1 MRICSSP
8 RAGGLM
14 MRLVLLG
21 IVTVLVFA
29 SDLSA
34 EDVAA
39 KPHRIVSLNLCAD
52 ELVLRLADRENIAS
66 VTWLSRDP
74 NNSNVSELAEEVTIN
89 HGLAEEIIPLNPDL
103 VIAGIH
109 TTRTAVALLKRVHF
123 PLIELEVPRSLDE
136 VRAQIRQVAAAIRE
150 TERGER
156 VVADMDERL
165 ASIARPAPVKR
176 LRALVLN
183 PNGFTTGAGS
193 LVDNIITT
201 AGLTNLAA
209 GMGLGNYARIPLEN
223 VVMSDP
229 DVLILNGRR
238 DGPPSLATE
247 LLQHPVLSTLAH
259 TRTIVLP
266 SRLWVCGG
274 PAIVDAIELLSHFKT
289 EAPVKGA
296 AR

>member
-1 MRICSSP
+1 MR
-8 RAGGLM
+8 RGL
-14 MRLVLLG
+14 LGLISTIVLL
-21 IVTVLVFA
+21 FA
-29 SDLSA
+29 SDLRA
-34 EDVAA
+34 EDAVA

-52 ELVLRLADRENIAS
+52 ELVLRLADRENVAS
-66 VTWLSRDP
+66 VTWLSLDP
-74 NNSNVSELAEEVTIN
+74 TNSNVSELAKQVPIN

-123 PLIELEVPRSLDE
+123 PLIELDVPRNLDD
-136 VRAQIRQVAAAIRE
+136 VRAQIRQVAAAIGE

-156 VVADMDERL
+156 VIADMDERL
-165 ASIARPAPVKR
+165 ASIARPAPEKR

-183 PNGFTTGAGS
+183 PNGFTTGPGS

-209 GMGLGNYARIPLEN
+209 AMGLGNYARIPLED
-223 VVMSDP
+223 VVISDP

-247 LLQHPVLSTLAH
+247 LLQHPVLSAMPN
-259 TRTIVLP
+259 TRMIVLP
-266 SRLWVCGG
+266 SRYWVCGG
-274 PAIVDAIELLSHFKT
+274 PAIVDAIELLSHVAT